1 VTEPESPITRRS
13 LWFGLIGLLVAAVVV
28 WLGLFASRGSQIR
41 LEGKFLKV
49 RVKQLDEK
57 STIAVVDFRVR
68 NPADY
73 PFVVREAKLFLTT
86 AQGGSAE
93 GYTVA
98 EVDAQRLF
106 DFYKDLGEKYNASLL
121 MKTRIAPR
129 QSADYMLCA
138 RFDLTEQ
145 DLAQRKDLR
154 LTIEDV
160 DGAVVELR

>member
-1 VTEPESPITRRS
+1 MIEPESPLTRRS
-13 LWFGLIGLLVAAVVV
+13 LLFGVVGLLVAGVVV

-41 LEGKFLKV
+41 LEGKILKV

-57 STIAVVDFRVR
+57 STVAVVDFRIQ

-86 AQGGSAE
+86 AKGESAE

-121 MKTRIAPR
+121 IKTKIAPK
-129 QSADYMLCA
+129 QSGDFMLCA
-138 RFDLTEQ
+138 RFDLAEQ

-160 DGAVVELR
+160 DGVVVELR

>member
-1 VTEPESPITRRS
+1 MIEPESPMTRRS
-13 LWFGLIGLLVAAVVV
+13 LLFGLTGLLVAGVVV

-41 LEGKFLKV
+41 LEGKILKV

-57 STIAVVDFRVR
+57 STVVVVDFRVQ

-73 PFVVREAKLFLTT
+73 PFVVREAKLLLTT
-86 AQGGSAE
+86 AKGENAE

-106 DFYKDLGEKYNASLL
+106 EFYKDLGEKFNSSLL
-121 MKTRIAPR
+121 IKTKIASK
-129 QSADYMLCA
+129 QSADFMLCA

-160 DGAVVELR
+160 DGVVVELR